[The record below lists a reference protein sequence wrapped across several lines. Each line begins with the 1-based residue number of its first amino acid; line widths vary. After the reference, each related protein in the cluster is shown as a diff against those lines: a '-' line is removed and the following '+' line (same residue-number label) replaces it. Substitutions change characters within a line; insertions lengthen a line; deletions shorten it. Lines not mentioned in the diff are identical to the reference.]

1 MAPIPESTLPGHKR
15 LHERAVGALD
25 LCQESQ
31 GVEFKES
38 AVWDVLKAKLT
49 RTSMAMANLRDGG
62 IIIVGVSQ
70 RGDFWDLTG
79 IDSTDLASYDVDVIV
94 NHVNSFATP
103 YVELDIVTVEY
114 VNGKRFLAIQS
125 REFAHTPIVCK
136 KNGPTGSD
144 IKEGDVYVRTA
155 GAVQTSRIM
164 RAADMDDLLTLAAEK
179 RARAILEQGRRVG
192 LVPSSSAT
200 ERFDRELGDL

>member
-1 MAPIPESTLPGHKR
+1 
-15 LHERAVGALD
+15 
-25 LCQESQ
+25 
-31 GVEFKES
+31 
-38 AVWDVLKAKLT
+38 
-49 RTSMAMANLRDGG
+49 MAMANLRDGG

-70 RGDFWDLTG
+70 RGDSWDLAG
-79 IDSTDLASYDVDVIV
+79 IAPAHLASYDVDVMI

-103 YVELDIVTVEY
+103 HVELDIVTVEY
-114 VNGKRFLAIQS
+114 VNGNRFLAIQS

-136 KNGPTGSD
+136 KNGPAGSD

-155 GAVQTSRIM
+155 GAVQTTRIM

-192 LVPSSSAT
+192 LVPSTSAT

>member
-15 LHERAVGALD
+15 LHERAVSALE

-38 AVWDVLKAKLT
+38 APWDTLKVKLT

-70 RGDFWDLTG
+70 RGDSWELTG
-79 IDSTDLASYDVDVIV
+79 TDPTHLASYDVDVIV

-103 YVELDIVTVEY
+103 HVDLDIVTVDY
-114 VNGKRFLAIQS
+114 VNGKRFLVIQS

-136 KNGPTGSD
+136 KNGPAGSD

-155 GAVQTSRIM
+155 GAVQTTRIM
-164 RAADMDDLLTLAAEK
+164 RAADMHDLLTLAAEK
-179 RARAILEQGRRVG
+179 RAREILEQGRRVG
-192 LVPSSSAT
+192 LVPSTTAG
-200 ERFDRELGDL
+200 ERFARELEDL

>member
-1 MAPIPESTLPGHKR
+1 MAPIPGSTLPGHKR
-15 LHERAVGALD
+15 LHERAVSALE

-38 AVWDVLKAKLT
+38 APWDTLKVKLT

-70 RGDFWDLTG
+70 RGNSWELSG
-79 IDSTDLASYDVDVIV
+79 IDPAHLASYDVDVIV

-103 YVELDIVTVEY
+103 HVDLDIVTVDY

-136 KNGPTGSD
+136 KNGPAGTD
-144 IKEGDVYVRTA
+144 LKEGDVYVRTA
-155 GAVQTSRIM
+155 GAVQTTRIM
-164 RAADMDDLLTLAAEK
+164 RAADMHDLLTLAAEK
-179 RARAILEQGRRVG
+179 RAREILEQGRRVG
-192 LVPSSSAT
+192 LVPSTSAG
-200 ERFDRELGDL
+200 ELFARELGDL